1 MSKRFITDIDLE
13 IIKNLYNLKN
23 NQTITTYSL
32 AKKIFDGNNSLNKRI
47 FYNNK
52 TKFIDYRMKK
62 LNKVGII
69 DISSGNGKKIYT
81 LILNNAKIRQKKVKI
96 EELKLKIDNSWETFV
111 KKL

>member
-1 MSKRFITDIDLE
+1 MSITDIDLK
-13 IIKNLYNLKN
+13 IIKNLYNLKS

-32 AKKIFDGNNSLNKRI
+32 AKRIFDGKGNLNKRR

-62 LNKVGII
+62 LNKVGVI

-81 LILNNAKIRQKKVKI
+81 LILNNVKIQQKKIRI
-96 EELKLKIDNSWETFV
+96 EELKLKIGNSWETFV
-111 KKL
+111 KRL